1 MRWGTAACHDVRY
14 PQSGLGR
21 HRPRGRGLTALRP
34 WIPGANLPS
43 PDPSKNYSE
52 GGTTC
57 YVSPQTPRQILLAP
71 RQGGPKA
78 PITLVSRAA
87 YNTDGRAVSTS
98 GAGGRLISS
107 DILSRCPWICL
118 PMLGTRYLDD
128 VLVSGR
134 CGMAVPAFAV
144 RILEHLAAEVPTGE
158 LGKGINSRVTCETRG
173 GGRHLR
179 SQTFPLPPSKSSKRP
194 RRLNHHGRQ

>member
-78 PITLVSRAA
+78 PGSQSHLCPGLPITLTAELCPHLEQGAASFPVIFSPDVHGYACRCSGRDTWTMSWSR
-87 YNTDGRAVSTS
+87 
-98 GAGGRLISS
+98 
-107 DILSRCPWICL
+107 
-118 PMLGTRYLDD
+118 DD
-128 VLVSGR
+128 VVWQS
-134 CGMAVPAFAV
+134 
-144 RILEHLAAEVPTGE
+144 
-158 LGKGINSRVTCETRG
+158 
-173 GGRHLR
+173 RHL
-179 SQTFPLPPSKSSKRP
+179 PSVS
-194 RRLNHHGRQ
+194 LNIWQLKYLQGSWGRV